1 MNTGALQLLI
11 KRPVNLH
18 WGWLTS
24 LASALPRSS
33 AHSSP
38 SPSDNSNGR
47 LIGGYGD
54 DSCKKMLSSV
64 IQTQI
69 IPRLTQSEPTIA
81 IDPSLAPSNNS
92 KLEVESNNRLN
103 QGSNSLKESSNI
115 TMEQVKVFA
124 MLAVSARAGE
134 CQDFVQ
140 GLINEGASTP
150 EVFLHLIGPAARFL
164 GAQWEDDRVDF
175 LQVTQGLVSMH
186 EVTHKLG
193 FEYQA
198 GPKTEGTNY
207 RIMLSCIPGS
217 MHLLGPVMVSSF
229 FRSGGW
235 QVVLEISPTAS
246 ELSHAVAN
254 EWFDVVGISVS
265 TSDQL
270 PRLKPLVT
278 ALKRSSRNPSLS
290 VLAGGPVFQ
299 DTSLYADAFGLD
311 FICIDPEKA
320 VEMANLLA
328 SSRH

>member
-1 MNTGALQLLI
+1 MA
-11 KRPVNLH
+11 
-18 WGWLTS
+18 
-24 LASALPRSS
+24 
-33 AHSSP
+33 
-38 SPSDNSNGR
+38 
-47 LIGGYGD
+47 
-54 DSCKKMLSSV
+54 
-64 IQTQI
+64 
-69 IPRLTQSEPTIA
+69 
-81 IDPSLAPSNNS
+81 
-92 KLEVESNNRLN
+92 KLRVGL
-103 QGSNSLKESSNI
+103 
-115 TMEQVKVFA
+115 VK
-124 MLAVSARAGE
+124 L
-134 CQDFVQ
+134 
-140 GLINEGASTP
+140 
-150 EVFLHLIGPAARFL
+150 
-164 GAQWEDDRVDF
+164 

-270 PRLKPLVT
+270 PRLKPLIT

-311 FICIDPEKA
+311 FICIDPEEA
-320 VEMANLLA
+320 VQMANLLA